1 MPIRVLL
8 QQFKTVQR
16 QPSKIM
22 APQFIEEVYLQLQSK
37 GEIKKQYSSLPY
49 LCICDSMK
57 KSGKFHRFF
66 FSGGASSSSIAFYS
80 NDLFLHSCTVPSFFI
95 NRRGSLT

>member
-1 MPIRVLL
+1 
-8 QQFKTVQR
+8 
-16 QPSKIM
+16 M

-66 FSGGASSSSIAFYS
+66 VGGGLAVA
-80 NDLFLHSCTVPSFFI
+80 V
-95 NRRGSLT
+95 